1 MRFSVLIVV
10 VVGALFVGSC
20 SSPSPAADSVT
31 VFAAA
36 SLTAAFTELGD
47 EFTTANPDLE
57 VTFNFAGSSDLVAQ
71 IIQGAPADVFASA
84 DAINMDKLTDAR
96 LAGADPVEFATN
108 VAEIIV
114 EPGNPK
120 GITDLSDLADDDLVV
135 VQCAPAVPCGSYAE
149 QIFVN
154 AGITV
159 TPASFE
165 ENVKA
170 VVTKVALGEADAGI
184 VYRTDVLA
192 AGEAA
197 EGVAIS
203 DDVNVTASYPIVL
216 TDSAA
221 NPDGAQA
228 FVDFVL
234 GPTGQQVLADFGF
247 GSP

>member
-1 MRFSVLIVV
+1 MSI
-10 VVGALFVGSC
+10 
-20 SSPSPAADSVT
+20 
-31 VFAAA
+31 
-36 SLTAAFTELGD
+36 
-47 EFTTANPDLE
+47 
-57 VTFNFAGSSDLVAQ
+57 
-71 IIQGAPADVFASA
+71 
-84 DAINMDKLTDAR
+84 
-96 LAGADPVEFATN
+96 
-108 VAEIIV
+108 
-114 EPGNPK
+114 
-120 GITDLSDLADDDLVV
+120 LADDDLVV

-197 EGVAIS
+197 DGVAIS

-247 GSP
+247 GSL